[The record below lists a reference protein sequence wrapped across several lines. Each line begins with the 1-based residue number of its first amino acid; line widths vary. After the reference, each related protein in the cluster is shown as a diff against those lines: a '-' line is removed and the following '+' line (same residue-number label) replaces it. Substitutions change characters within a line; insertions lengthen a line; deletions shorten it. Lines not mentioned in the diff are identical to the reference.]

1 MKLSFDFLNNLKI
14 SFFDFGILL
23 FIFFVIVPKY
33 LLKCLATFLLSVKY
47 SSPVCKQLRCS
58 LFFNK
63 NYFFNSF
70 NKSCGPNSIQTK
82 ILHLVQDQISKHLTT
97 ICNLFFSTGM
107 FPTILKTTEVIP
119 IHKKDSRLEMSN
131 YRPISLLSNTDKVFE
146 KLMHSRLIGFLEER
160 QILYYKQFCFQ
171 KDFSTSHAILNLL
184 EIIQKALDDGQ
195 IACGIFI
202 DFEKAFD
209 TVSHDIQKLDHYG
222 IRGISNDWF
231 RSNLSD
237 RSRFVSTNGF
247 NSDYKTIK
255 YSVPQGSVVG
265 PLLFLIFINDLNT
278 AIKHSETFHFAD
290 DTCLLNIK
298 DSVKQINKVVNKD
311 LKFLVQWLN
320 ANRISL
326 NVAKTEI
333 VIFRRKKK
341 HLDCDLNLKLCGK
354 NFVNF
359 KTV

>member
-1 MKLSFDFLNNLKI
+1 M
-14 SFFDFGILL
+14 
-23 FIFFVIVPKY
+23 
-33 LLKCLATFLLSVKY
+33 
-47 SSPVCKQLRCS
+47 
-58 LFFNK
+58 
-63 NYFFNSF
+63 
-70 NKSCGPNSIQTK
+70 
-82 ILHLVQDQISKHLTT
+82 
-97 ICNLFFSTGM
+97 
-107 FPTILKTTEVIP
+107 
-119 IHKKDSRLEMSN
+119 
-131 YRPISLLSNTDKVFE
+131 
-146 KLMHSRLIGFLEER
+146 
-160 QILYYKQFCFQ
+160 
-171 KDFSTSHAILNLL
+171 L

-298 DSVKQINKVVNKD
+298 DSVKQINKVFNLD

-320 ANRISL
+320 DNRISL
-326 NVAKTEI
+326 NVAKTEV
-333 VIFRRKKK
+333 VIFRRE
-341 HLDCDLNLKLCGK
+341 K
-354 NFVNF
+354 NIL
-359 KTV
+359 TVI